1 MMIEVVFMVAIFL
14 IAYAY
19 CGYPLTVYALSIV
32 FPRLVRR
39 AEITPKVSM
48 IIAARNEERDIATKL
63 ENTLALDYPASRLEV
78 IVASDCCTDRTDE
91 IVQGYA
97 TRGVLLYRQAE
108 HYGKTVAQR
117 RAVKMASGEIL
128 VFCDATT
135 RNAPDALRKLVRSF
149 ADSEVGCVAGQLV
162 YVDDDATAVGQ
173 GCRSY
178 WSYEKFIKSCESQLN
193 SLIGVSGCLYAVR
206 RSHFA
211 QLTQDL
217 IDDFVIATEMH
228 LCGLRTVY
236 EPEAIAAENT
246 NKRGRDE
253 FRMRVR
259 VIEQTLTALHRYR
272 AVLNPWGH
280 GLFAFQMLGHKVLRY
295 CVPMLLLVALVSNAL
310 LMGRSEIYQYAF
322 LAQSALYAAALFGW
336 IADRLKLRIGPLA
349 LPYYFVLANTASLI
363 GTLKFL
369 SGSGHVVWTPV
380 REANSLI
387 KRGAVV
393 TGAASPS
400 GAEAGRALPL
410 GDLQQME
417 MNNK

>member
-1 MMIEVVFMVAIFL
+1 MMLEIIFLVAIFL

-19 CGYPLTVYALSIV
+19 CGYPLTVYVLGWL
-32 FPRLVRR
+32 FPRPVRR

-48 IIAARNEERDIATKL
+48 VIAAYNEERDIATKL
-63 ENTLALDYPASRLEV
+63 ENTLALDYPANRLEV
-78 IVASDCCTDRTDE
+78 IVASDCSTDRTDE

-97 TRGVLLYRQAE
+97 GRGVMLYRQAE

-117 RAVKMASGEIL
+117 RAVKLASGEIL

-135 RNAPDALRKLVRSF
+135 RNAPDALRKLVRAF
-149 ADSEVGCVAGQLV
+149 ADPEVGCVAGQLV

-173 GCRSY
+173 GCQSY
-178 WSYEKFIKSCESQLN
+178 WNYEKFIKNCESRLG

-217 IDDFVIATEMH
+217 IDDFVIATEMR
-228 LCGLRTVY
+228 LRGLRTVY
-236 EPEAIAAENT
+236 EPEAVAAENT

-272 AVLNPWGH
+272 AVLNPWRH
-280 GLFAFQMLGHKVLRY
+280 SLFAFQMLGHKVLRY
-295 CVPMLLLVALVSNAL
+295 CVPLLLLVALASNAL
-310 LMGRSEIYQYAF
+310 LVGRAEIYQYIF
-322 LAQSALYAAALFGW
+322 LAQAALYIAALAGW
-336 IADRLKLRIGPLA
+336 ITDRLKLRVGPLA

-369 SGSGHVVWTPV
+369 SGGGHVVWTPV
-380 REANSLI
+380 READSSI
-387 KRGAVV
+387 QEVAIGGGTV
-393 TGAASPS
+393 
-400 GAEAGRALPL
+400 AGGSRQL
-410 GDLQQME
+410 GDMQRLE

>member
-1 MMIEVVFMVAIFL
+1 MMLEVVFIAAIFL

-19 CGYPLTVYALSIV
+19 CGYPLTVWALSRL

-39 AEITPKVSM
+39 AEITPRVSM
-48 IIAARNEERDIATKL
+48 IIAAHNEERDIARKL
-63 ENTLALDYPASRLEV
+63 ENTFALDYPASRLEV
-78 IVASDCCTDRTDE
+78 IVASDCSTDRTDE

-97 TRGVLLYRQAE
+97 GRGVLLYRQAE
-108 HYGKTVAQR
+108 RCGKTVAQR

-135 RNAPDALRKLVRSF
+135 ANAPDALRKLVRAF
-149 ADSEVGCVAGQLV
+149 ADPEVGCVAGQLV
-162 YVDDDATAVGQ
+162 YMDEDATAVGQ
-173 GCRSY
+173 GCQSY
-178 WSYEKFIKSCESQLN
+178 WSYEKFIKSCESRLG

-211 QLTQDL
+211 MLTQDL
-217 IDDFVIATEMH
+217 IDDFVIATEMR
-228 LCGLRTVY
+228 LRGLRTVY
-236 EPEAIAAENT
+236 EPEAVAAEKT

-272 AVLNPWGH
+272 AVLNPWRH

-295 CVPMLLLVALVSNAL
+295 CVPPLLLIALASNAL
-310 LMGRSEIYQYAF
+310 LLERGEIYQYAF
-322 LAQSALYAAALFGW
+322 LAQAALYGSALAGW
-336 IADRLKLRIGPLA
+336 IADRLKLRVGPLA

-369 SGSGHVVWTPV
+369 TGGGHVVWTPI
-380 REANSLI
+380 READSSI
-387 KRGAVV
+387 QRTAIRDGAGGTV
-393 TGAASPS
+393 
-400 GAEAGRALPL
+400 AGGNLPL
-410 GDLQQME
+410 GDLQRLE
-417 MNNK
+417 MNNE